1 MNKTAILV
9 LQTQLQV
16 RGVDPG
22 GRTGQMNPDTRA
34 AVGRFLEQTNPAT
47 RTDWRNW
54 PVRRRDIL
62 CLQVLCRDAGISPGT
77 LDGLWGPLTEH
88 ACGQVAYFQAHDT
101 LPDPWRDLS
110 PVPPNPNHWP
120 LERKDE
126 LEQFYGPA
134 GEASLVMLT
143 LPYPLRLSWDTDT
156 VVNRTRCHT
165 MVKDS
170 LERILSQ
177 VHQHYGTDGIRDLR
191 LDLYGGGFNMREKR
205 GGTSLSTHAW
215 GIAFDFDPSRNK
227 LRWDRSRAAFAGP
240 EYEAWWG
247 FWEAEGWVSL
257 GRSKNYDWMHV
268 QAARV

>member
-1 MNKTAILV
+1 MNKAAILV
-9 LQTQLQV
+9 LQAQLQV
-16 RGVDPG
+16 RGLDPG
-22 GRTGQMNPDTRA
+22 GKTGQMNADTRA
-34 AVGRFLEQTNPAT
+34 AVSRFLEQANPAT
-47 RTDWRNW
+47 RVDWRNW

-88 ACGQVAYFQAHDT
+88 ACGQLAYFQVHDT

-120 LERKDE
+120 LER
-126 LEQFYGPA
+126 
-134 GEASLVMLT
+134 
-143 LPYPLRLSWDTDT
+143 
-156 VVNRTRCHT
+156 
-165 MVKDS
+165 
-170 LERILSQ
+170 ILYQ
-177 VHQHYGTDGIRDLR
+177 VHRHYGTDGIRDLR

-215 GIAFDFDPSRNK
+215 GIAFDFDPGRNK

-240 EYEAWWG
+240 AYEPWWG